1 MNISIAHTH
10 IFQNLNINNAEFDQS
25 SGNSFS
31 GHEPKINSF
40 IQSESASSESW
51 SQRPFWPKADAA
63 GMVGPISTTSY
74 FIWLDITSD

>member
-1 MNISIAHTH
+1 MNISITHTH

-40 IQSESASSESW
+40 IQSESASSESYGR
-51 SQRPFWPKADAA
+51 SGHFDLKLMPLA
-63 GMVGPISTTSY
+63 
-74 FIWLDITSD
+74 WLGRFQLRLTLYD